1 MTYNIIVKR
10 SFRQAKK
17 CILQSFLINIIH
29 HIKHKE
35 GMEYVKYKSAK
46 QKMYA
51 KYFNESDPLIAHKVE
66 ITTPFFTNIRP
77 TLANN
82 IENDSDI
89 NHTHNLK

>member
-1 MTYNIIVKR
+1 
-10 SFRQAKK
+10 
-17 CILQSFLINIIH
+17 
-29 HIKHKE
+29 
-35 GMEYVKYKSAK
+35 
-46 QKMYA
+46 MYA